1 MAYLKKYFAN
11 EEKGYSIFELV
22 TVVFVLRIF
31 SSVAVLND
39 VRAV

>member
-22 TVVFVLRIF
+22 TFVLMLGIL
-31 SSVAVLND
+31 SSVAVPND